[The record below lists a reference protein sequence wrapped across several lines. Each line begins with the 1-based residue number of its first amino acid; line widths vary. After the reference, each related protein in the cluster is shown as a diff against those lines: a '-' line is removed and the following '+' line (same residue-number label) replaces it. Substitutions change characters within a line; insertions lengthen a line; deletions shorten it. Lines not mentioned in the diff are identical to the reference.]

1 MLENI
6 LFFPVTPF
14 TAYDSVDLERLSE
27 HVQGGVEAG
36 AGGVFVA
43 CGTGEFHALGV
54 EEFAS
59 VVRTAVD
66 VVGGRVP
73 VFAGTGGPVPMARR
87 SARMAEEAGA
97 DGLLL
102 MPPYLVEG
110 PPSGLVAYVRQVVA
124 ASALPVIVYQ
134 RGTARFDVPSAVEV
148 ARLPQVVGLKDGIGD
163 MDLLARIVTA
173 VRAHPATGGSDFQ
186 FFNGMP
192 TAEGTVLAYRGI
204 GVELYS
210 SAVFCFAPEISLAF
224 HQAVSAGD
232 DPTVQRLLAGFFH
245 PLIAL
250 RDQVPGYS
258 VALVKAAVR
267 QRGLDVGGVRPP
279 LTDPT
284 PVHLTELERIVE
296 RGRALVAGSGTRVG
310 TMPAAGVRPAGRS
323 ARDRAQAEARVVE
336 R

>member
-1 MLENI
+1 MLEGV

-14 TAYDSVDLERLSE
+14 APDDSVDTAKLAE
-27 HVQGGVEAG
+27 HVRSGVRAG

-59 VVRTAVD
+59 AVRTAVEAT
-66 VVGGRVP
+66 GGQVP
-73 VFAGTGGPVPMARR
+73 VFAGTGGSLPLARQY
-87 SARMAEEAGA
+87 ARAAEEAGA

-102 MPPYLVEG
+102 MPPYLVAGE
-110 PPSGLVAYVRQVVA
+110 PAGLVAYVRQVVA
-124 ASALPVIVYQ
+124 AGSLPVIVYQ
-134 RGTARFDVPSAVEV
+134 RGTARFDVPSALEV
-148 ARLPQVVGLKDGIGD
+148 ARMPQVVGLKDGTGD
-163 MDLLARIVTA
+163 LSLLSRIVTA
-173 VRAHPATGGSDFQ
+173 VRADAECGGAGFQ

-210 SAVFCFAPEISLAF
+210 SAVFCFAPEVALAF
-224 HQAVSAGD
+224 HRAVTSGD
-232 DPTVQRLLAGFFH
+232 DATVQQLLGGFFH

-250 RDQVPGYS
+250 REKVPGYA

-267 QRGLDVGGVRPP
+267 QGGLDVGGVRPP

-284 PVHLTELERIVE
+284 PEHLAELERIVA
-296 RGRALVAGSGTRVG
+296 RGRALATAG
-310 TMPAAGVRPAGRS
+310 AGVGVGAG
-323 ARDRAQAEARVVE
+323 AGEVL
-336 R
+336 